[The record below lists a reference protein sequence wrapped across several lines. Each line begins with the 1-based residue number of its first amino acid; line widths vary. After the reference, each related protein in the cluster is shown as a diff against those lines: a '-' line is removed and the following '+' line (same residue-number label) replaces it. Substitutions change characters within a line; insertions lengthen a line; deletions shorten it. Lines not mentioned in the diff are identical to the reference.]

1 MSSVTIDPAQLQAP
15 GAYRLLSSLVVPRPI
30 AWVSTRG
37 ADGSVNL
44 APFSFF
50 NAVGD
55 QPPTVMVSIGRRR
68 GAPKDTLRNIEAT
81 GEFVVNLVS
90 EDLAEAMNLSSGD
103 WAYGDSEFERAGLS
117 MAPGDAVAA
126 PRVAQAR
133 AALECRLSGLVPVP
147 DTSYTMVLGQVVR
160 FHVAEGVLRPNGTAE
175 PTGLQAIGR
184 LGGDEYVTLGPVFV
198 MQRPVV
204 R

>member
-1 MSSVTIDPAQLQAP
+1 MSSVSIDAAQLPPPA
-15 GAYRLLSSLVVPRPI
+15 GYRLLASLVVPRPI

-68 GAPKDTLRNIEAT
+68 GSPKDTLRNIEET
-81 GEFVVNLVS
+81 GVFVVNLVS
-90 EDLAEAMNLSSGD
+90 EELAAAMNVTSGD
-103 WAYGDSEFERAGLS
+103 WRYGDSEFARAGLS
-117 MAPGDAVAA
+117 MAPGEVIDV

-133 AALECRLSGLVPVP
+133 AALECRLSQVVPVT
-147 DTSYTMVLGQVVR
+147 DTSYTLVLGQVQR
-160 FHVAEGVLRPNGTAE
+160 FHLAEGLLRANGTAD
-175 PTGLQAIGR
+175 PAGLHAVGR
-184 LGGDEYVTLGPVFV
+184 LGGDEYAPLGPVFAIP
-198 MQRPVV
+198 RPVV

>member
-1 MSSVTIDPAQLQAP
+1 MSPVAIDATQLPPPA
-15 GAYRLLSSLVVPRPI
+15 GYRLLASLVVPRPI

-37 ADGSVNL
+37 QDGSVNL

-68 GAPKDTLRNIEAT
+68 GAPKDTLRNIEET
-81 GEFVVNLVS
+81 GVFVVNFVS
-90 EDLAEAMNLSSGD
+90 QDLSAAMNVTSGD
-103 WAYGDSEFERAGLS
+103 WPYGDSEFARAGLS
-117 MAPGDAVAA
+117 LAPGDAVDA

-133 AALECRLSGLVPVP
+133 AALECRLSQVVPVQG
-147 DTSYTMVLGQVVR
+147 TTYTMVLGQVQC
-160 FHVAEGVLRPNGTAE
+160 FHLAEGLLRPNGTAD
-175 PTGLQAIGR
+175 PAALNALGR
-184 LGGDEYVTLGPVFV
+184 LGGDEYAPLGPAFAIP
-198 MQRPVV
+198 RPVA